1 MTFKDKTKEHINN
14 DAIFSKLEEFVKI
27 VESKNKVMNLTGFK
41 GDKIWKEGILES
53 ILALEAAFPLFE
65 DFEEKK
71 LLDIGA
77 GAGFPSIP
85 FVIAH
90 PELELIMFEPQ
101 EKRFN
106 FLREVTVKLELNARV
121 QMTRVEDAKTFNYFD
136 YVTARAV
143 TEFKN
148 LVEASIHIGIKGA
161 EYAFIKGPK
170 AEQEVKDAKKIL
182 KLLSVTP
189 KITQVETITGKTVN
203 LIKYTKNALH
213 PKGYPRT
220 WKEIIK

>member
-1 MTFKDKTKEHINN
+1 MTFKEKTREHIND
-14 DAIFSKLEEFVKI
+14 DAIFAKLEQYVKI
-27 VESKNKVMNLTGFK
+27 VEAKNKVMNLTAFK
-41 GDKIWKEGILES
+41 DDKLWKEGIFES
-53 ILALEAAFPLFE
+53 ILSLEAAFPLVE
-65 DFEEKK
+65 DFDEKK

-121 QMTRVEDAKTFNYFD
+121 QMTRVEDAKTFSYFD

-148 LVEASIHIGIKGA
+148 LVEASIHIGVKGA

-170 AEQEVKDAKKIL
+170 AAEEVKAAKKIL
-182 KLLSVTP
+182 KTLNITP
-189 KITQVETITGKTVN
+189 KIVKVETITGKEVN
-203 LIKYTKNALH
+203 LIKYTKEALH

>member
-1 MTFKDKTKEHINN
+1 MTFKQQTQEHINN
-14 DAIFSKLEEFVKI
+14 DEIFAKLERYVEI
-27 VESKNKVMNLTGFK
+27 IESKNKVMNLTGFK
-41 GDKIWKEGILES
+41 GDKLWEEGILES
-53 ILALEAAFPLFE
+53 ILALEASFPIFE
-65 DFEEKK
+65 EFEEKK

-106 FLREVTVKLELNARV
+106 FLREVTVELELNARV
-121 QMTRVEDAKTFNYFD
+121 QMTRVEDAKMFNYFD
-136 YVTARAV
+136 YVTGRAV

-148 LVEASIHIGIKGA
+148 LVEASIHIGKKGA
-161 EYAFIKGPK
+161 EYSFIKGPK
-170 AEQEVKDAKKIL
+170 AKEEVKAAKTMSK
-182 KLLSVTP
+182 KLNVTP
-189 KITQVETITGKTVN
+189 VVSDVKTIEGKDVK
-203 LIKYTKNALH
+203 LIKYTKISLH
-213 PKGYPRT
+213 PKGYPRA